1 MQKNNKPS
9 VLYWGKKLINLSIF
23 CEKIEFLKTAVKCLK
38 NEINSIFNVF
48 SSQYGVV
55 MLHVFLF

>member
-1 MQKNNKPS
+1 MQQNNKPS

-23 CEKIEFLKTAVKCLK
+23 CRKIGFLKSAVKCLK
-38 NEINSIFNVF
+38 NEIKSIFNVF

-55 MLHVFLF
+55 ILYVFIF